1 MLILHNLTG
10 IFYLLSSLGYLF
22 QIIFSERRMERVTLC
37 LLSLGVLCHS
47 LLLFVHVTQAPYP
60 FILGEGDFLY
70 FTSWVIAVTFLLLR
84 WKYAFSAGGAFFVP
98 LALLFFILAEVL
110 WGESPLRVV
119 ALGNPWALVH
129 IVFMSLAFAIF
140 TISFLVGNLY
150 LFQRYQLKN
159 RKVGLLMNWL
169 PSLEAMDGI
178 HYKAL
183 TVGFVL
189 LSVGMLAG
197 ALLSKTTIG
206 HFFSADPRQVASVV
220 TWLLYALF
228 LNVRMNSGW
237 RGKKGIILSL
247 LGFIGVILTFL
258 GLEHH

>member
-22 QIIFSERRMERVTLC
+22 QIIFSEKRMERVALC
-37 LLSLGVLCHS
+37 LLGLAVFCHS
-47 LLLFVHVTQAPYP
+47 ILLFIHITRSPYP
-60 FILGEGDFLY
+60 FVLGEGDFLY
-70 FTSWVIAVTFLLLR
+70 FTSGVIAVTFLLLR
-84 WKYAFSAGGAFFVP
+84 WRYAFSASGAFFVP
-98 LALLFFILAEVL
+98 LALLFFILATVL
-110 WGESPLRVV
+110 RGEYPLKVV

-140 TISFLVGNLY
+140 TVSFLVGNLY

-159 RKVGLLMNWL
+159 RKIGLWMHWL

-183 TVGFVL
+183 TVGFIL

-206 HFFSADPRQVASVV
+206 RFFSADPRQVASVI
-220 TWLLYALF
+220 TWLLYAIF
-228 LNVRMNSGW
+228 LNVRINSGW